1 MPSDAPPIKTALTPS
16 GIRPPFARYSHG
28 VALPA
33 DAKLVFCSGQV
44 GAYPND
50 AIPDSLTAQAE
61 ICFENIRV
69 ILAEAGLTLADIVR
83 INAFVTKP
91 EHLKE
96 YMAVRDR
103 YVSDPPPASTLV
115 IVSGF
120 ARPEFLVEVEVVAA
134 GQG

>member
-1 MPSDAPPIKTALTPS
+1 MTSNAPNPKTALSPPT
-16 GIRPPFARYSHG
+16 IRPPFARYSHG
-28 VALPA
+28 IALPA

-44 GAYPND
+44 GAF
-50 AIPDSLTAQAE
+50 PDDTVPATVTGQAE
-61 ICFENIRV
+61 ICFENIRT

-83 INAFVTKP
+83 INAFVTRP

-134 GQG
+134 GRG